1 MNLRLIPITLTEA
14 KLLVNAYHEHNEAPE
29 SWKFGTSIACDGER
43 VGAAMVGRPTG
54 RGLDQRQD
62 VEITRLVI
70 TEKGRYKNAA
80 SMLYGAA
87 CRMAA
92 AGGYRDAYTYT
103 LDEEDAASVR
113 AAGFVLD
120 AELDAREQAEWG
132 ASRPR
137 YEETLLGPRK
147 RPDGPKKRWKRHLR
161 AASNQDR
168 DRP

>member
-1 MNLRLIPITLTEA
+1 MRLELVPVTVTEA
-14 KLLVNAYHEHNEAPE
+14 KRLVWDFHEHNEAPE
-29 SWKFGTSIACDGER
+29 SWKFGTGIAADGEL
-43 VGAAMVGRPTG
+43 VGAAMVGRATG
-54 RGLDQRQD
+54 RGIDQRLD

-92 AGGYRDAYTYT
+92 AGGYRTAYTYT
-103 LDEEDAASVR
+103 LEEEDAASVR

-120 AELDAREQAEWG
+120 AELDARPTSDWG
-132 ASRPR
+132 TSRPR

-147 RPDGPKKRWKRHLR
+147 RPDGPKNRWRRELR
-161 AASNQDR
+161 VRSELQVLA
-168 DRP
+168 